1 VITVFQKYR
10 LDILFIF
17 CVIIAGSLALFFNI
31 GDIPP
36 TYPWSDESE
45 IAADAVATLKSGPRL
60 FYPGQLAGGSLAV
73 WLEAGWMALFGR
85 DLVGLRVL
93 NGLVNLVSA
102 VLLYLLV
109 CQLPFGLHSDFR
121 RAIAFTAVLLLAVST
136 WLLGLGRIAAPNWSL
151 VPLMTTLAFYLAWLG
166 LNTNQRRY
174 FLAAGVVM
182 GLLFYGYIPG
192 YFVPL
197 VLAVFLILIWTINRF
212 CEIRNTKYVSSPLLP
227 TPYSVER
234 KAFALSTLHSLLPF
248 IVALIVAA
256 PILIFFALNPAAT
269 LQRPL
274 QLADTNELAETGSLV
289 QATVDVL
296 STFGLFPNWLLQ
308 GNFEH
313 LAFDPLVTILFVFGL
328 LIALWHWRNPA
339 YLFLLIWWVV
349 MIIPALLSRSASQG
363 FIFEVW
369 RRGIGVQPVSFIF
382 PALAVVHLGM
392 AVQRI
397 TRERIYGSQSF
408 DPAQDKSPN
417 PSASLRTSLLISQSF
432 GSAQDKSLSLPVFLL
447 AVVVVFASTS
457 LSYWLYF
464 ERWANS
470 GAIPTLFAEAPVRM
484 VEWMEAEDSADTLF
498 IFPIR
503 PKVSPTTR
511 PELFTVRYLYDG
523 LATTAFPVMDE
534 NTVGQTLAELRL
546 RRPETVKLMMSK
558 RIDVDPKDY
567 FEYAL
572 GSEGQIVHREQ
583 LPDYLVTT
591 YQLHPE
597 ALLDPS
603 LEPTDINFGQVLK
616 LTGQRLQPNP
626 LAAGQT
632 LGIALRW
639 LKQAPE
645 ETDYNVSL
653 ALYDGQDYEW
663 VKVDKPLL
671 RAGDYQ
677 TTRHWPPETES
688 TLYYVLPIPADAPP
702 GRYTVR
708 VVAYNIETGAR
719 LSPTGGLADLSL
731 PLAEIKVLPNP
742 AAVEVAALAI
752 SQFFDVQFPGGLGLI
767 GAEGSALPTNQPGDQ
782 VWVTLWWQA
791 AESLSQNIGLI
802 LALALPD
809 GEPVSLL
816 EKPQPLLV
824 DYPTTAWP
832 AGHIYRANYRVLL
845 PATLDTND
853 YALAL
858 RLFDLATAEPLAEQ
872 ILFPLSVE
880 ARPHIFEAP
889 ALAHQLNIDFEE
901 TIRLLGFELTGLS
914 PQLQPGQEVRLKLQW
929 QALREMRESY
939 KIFLHLTDATGQI
952 VSQVDT
958 LPQQGAAPTSG
969 WVAGEI
975 IQDELALTVPPEM
988 PSDSYRLVVGLY
1000 NKKTSERLMA
1010 GQNDYVVLM
1019 GNAEDR

>member
-1 VITVFQKYR
+1 VTCYPVTCYLATCYPACYLYTVITIFQKYR
-10 LDILFIF
+10 LDIPFIL

-45 IAADAVATLKSGPRL
+45 IAADAVATLESGPRL

-73 WLEAGWMALFGR
+73 WLEAGWMALFGKA
-85 DLVGLRVL
+85 LVGLRVL
-93 NGLVNLVSA
+93 NGLVNLISA
-102 VLLYLLV
+102 ALLYLLV
-109 CQLPFGLHSDFR
+109 CQLPLGLHPDFR
-121 RAIAFTAVLLLAVST
+121 RALAFTAALLLAVST

-151 VPLMTTLAFYLAWLG
+151 VSLMTTLAFYLAWLG

-174 FLAAGVVM
+174 FLAAGVVT
-182 GLLFYGYIPG
+182 GLLFYSYIPG

-197 VLAVFLILIWTINRF
+197 VPAVFLSLIWTINRF
-212 CEIRNTKYVSSPLLP
+212 YELRNTKYVSSALLP
-227 TPYSVER
+227 TPYS
-234 KAFALSTLHSLLPF
+234 LLLFF
-248 IVALIVAA
+248 IVTLIVAA

-274 QLADTNELAETGSLV
+274 QLADTNELAATGSLA
-289 QATVDVL
+289 QGAVDMA

-313 LAFDPLVTILFVFGL
+313 LAFDPLVTVLFVVGL

-339 YLFLLIWWVV
+339 YLFLLVWWGV

-382 PALAVVHLGM
+382 PALAVVYLGM
-392 AVQRI
+392 TIQRI

-417 PSASLRTSLLISQSF
+417 
-432 GSAQDKSLSLPVFLL
+432 LPVFLL
-447 AVVVVFASTS
+447 AVVVGFASAG

-470 GAIPTLFAEAPVRM
+470 GAIPALFAEAPVRM

-503 PKVSPTTR
+503 PRVSPTTR
-511 PELFTVRYLYDG
+511 PELFTMRYLYDG
-523 LATTAFPVMDE
+523 PATIAFPVMDE
-534 NTVGQTLAELRL
+534 TTVGQTLSELLQRQ
-546 RRPETVKLMMSK
+546 PSTVKLMMSS
-558 RIDVDPKDY
+558 RIEVDPKGY

-572 GSEGQIVHREQ
+572 GSQGQLVGREP
-583 LPDYLVTT
+583 LPDYVVTT
-591 YQLHPE
+591 YQLRPE
-597 ALLDPS
+597 ASLDPS
-603 LEPTDINFGQVLK
+603 LEPTDVNFGQALK
-616 LTGQRLQPNP
+616 LTGRRFQPGP
-626 LAAGQT
+626 VTAGQT
-632 LGIALRW
+632 LGIVLRW

-645 ETDYNVSL
+645 EADYNVSL

-663 VKVDKPLL
+663 VKVDQPLL
-671 RAGDYQ
+671 SAGNYQ
-677 TTRHWPPETES
+677 TTRHWPPDAES
-688 TLYYVLPIPADAPP
+688 TLYYALPIPVDTPP
-702 GRYTVR
+702 GQYTVR
-708 VVAYNIETGAR
+708 VVAYNVETGAQ
-719 LSPTGGLADLSL
+719 LPPIGGLADLSL
-731 PLAEIKVLPNP
+731 PLAEINVLPNP
-742 AAVEVAALAI
+742 VVVDLTALAI
-752 SQFFDVQFPGGLGLI
+752 SQSFDVQFPGGLGLI
-767 GAEGSALPTNQPGDQ
+767 GAESSAQSINRPGDQ
-782 VWVTLWWQA
+782 IWVTLWWQA
-791 AESLSQNIGLI
+791 AESLSQDIGLV

-809 GEPVSLL
+809 GEPAPLF
-816 EKPQPLLV
+816 EKPQPLLA

-858 RLFDLATAEPLAEQ
+858 RLFDLETAEPLAEQ
-872 ILFPLSVE
+872 LLFPLSVE

-889 ALAHQLNIDFEE
+889 ALAHQLDVDFEE

-975 IQDELALTVPPEM
+975 IQDELALTIPPEM
-988 PSDSYRLVVGLY
+988 PPDSYRLVIGLY
-1000 NKKTSERLMA
+1000 NEKTGERLMA
-1010 GQNDYVVLM
+1010 GQHDHVVLVM
-1019 GNAEDR
+1019 EGR

>member
-1 VITVFQKYR
+1 VTTFGKYR
-10 LDILFIF
+10 LDILFIL
-17 CVIIAGSLALFFNI
+17 CVIIAGSLALFFKI
-31 GDIPP
+31 GDVPP

-45 IAADAVATLKSGPRL
+45 IAADAVATLKSGPQL

-73 WLEAGWMALFGR
+73 WLEAGWMALFGKG
-85 DLVGLRVL
+85 LVGLRVL

-109 CQLPFGLHSDFR
+109 CQLPFGHHSDFR
-121 RAIAFTAVLLLAVST
+121 RVIAFTAALLLAVST

-151 VPLMTTLAFYLAWLG
+151 VPLMATLAFYLFWLG
-166 LNTNQRRY
+166 LNSKQRRY

-197 VLAVFLILIWTINRF
+197 VPALFILLIWLINRLSNYTT
-212 CEIRNTKYVSSPLLP
+212 RNTPTLSNAKRSHFLLP
-227 TPYSVER
+227 TSY
-234 KAFALSTLHSLLPF
+234 SLLLF
-248 IVALIVAA
+248 AFTLIIAA

-274 QLADTNELAETGSLV
+274 QLADTNELAATGSL
-289 QATVDVL
+289 AHGAVDML

-313 LAFDPLVTILFVFGL
+313 LAFDPLVTVLFVVGL
-328 LIALWHWRNPA
+328 LIAWWHWRNPA
-339 YLFLLIWWVV
+339 YLFLLVWWGV

-382 PALAVVHLGM
+382 PALAVVHLGI

-397 TRERIYGSQSF
+397 AGKREEAQENGGKVSPAPLPLRSSARWSIYLLV
-408 DPAQDKSPN
+408 P
-417 PSASLRTSLLISQSF
+417 SLLVVIV
-432 GSAQDKSLSLPVFLL
+432 SA
-447 AVVVVFASTS
+447 S

-470 GAIPTLFAEAPVRM
+470 GAIPALFAEAPVRM
-484 VEWMEAEDSADTLF
+484 VDWMEAEDSAGTLF

-523 LATTAFPVMDE
+523 PATTAFPVMDE
-534 NTVGQTLAELRL
+534 TAVGQTLNELL
-546 RRPETVKLMMSK
+546 QDQPSTIKVMMPD
-558 RIDVDPKDY
+558 RIEVDPKGY
-567 FEYAL
+567 FKYAL
-572 GSEGQIVHREQ
+572 GSQGQMVGREP
-583 LPDYLVTT
+583 LPDYVVTT

-597 ALLDPS
+597 ASFDPS
-603 LEPTDINFGQVLK
+603 LEPTDVNFGQVLK
-616 LTGQRLQPNP
+616 LTGQRLQPKP
-626 LAAGQT
+626 VAAGQT
-632 LGIALRW
+632 LGLALRW

-645 ETDYNVSL
+645 EADYNVSL

-663 VKVDKPLL
+663 VKVDRPLL
-671 RAGDYQ
+671 SAGDYQ
-677 TTRHWPPETES
+677 TSRHWPPGTES
-688 TLYYVLPIPADAPP
+688 TLYYALPIPPDAPP

-708 VVAYNIETGAR
+708 VVAYNIETGAQ
-719 LSPTGGLADLSL
+719 LPPTGGLADLSL
-731 PLAEIKVLPNP
+731 LLREIDVLPNP
-742 AAVEVAALAI
+742 AAVDLTELAA
-752 SQFFDVQFPGGLGLI
+752 SQSLSAQFPGGLNLV
-767 GAEGSALPTNQPGDQ
+767 GAESSAQSTSQPGDQ
-782 VWVTLWWQA
+782 IWVTLWWQA
-791 AESLSQNIGLI
+791 EESLSQNIGLV
-802 LALALPD
+802 LALVVPD
-809 GEPVSLL
+809 GEPAPLL
-816 EKPQPLLV
+816 EEPQPLLV

-832 AGHIYRANYRVLL
+832 AGHVYRANYRVLL

-853 YALAL
+853 YTLAL
-858 RLFDLATAEPLAEQ
+858 RLFDLATGEPLAEQ
-872 ILFPLSVE
+872 LLFPLSVE

-889 ALAHQLNIDFEE
+889 ALAYQLNIDFED

-914 PQLQPGQEVRLKLQW
+914 PQLQPGQEVRLRLQW
-929 QALREMRESY
+929 QALREIRESY
-939 KIFLHLTDATGQI
+939 KVFLHLTDATGQI

-969 WVAGEI
+969 WVVGEI
-975 IQDELALTVPPEM
+975 IQDELMLTIPPEM
-988 PSDSYRLVVGLY
+988 PSDSYRLVIGWY
-1000 NKKTSERLMA
+1000 NEKTGERLMA

-1019 GNAEDR
+1019 GDTEDR